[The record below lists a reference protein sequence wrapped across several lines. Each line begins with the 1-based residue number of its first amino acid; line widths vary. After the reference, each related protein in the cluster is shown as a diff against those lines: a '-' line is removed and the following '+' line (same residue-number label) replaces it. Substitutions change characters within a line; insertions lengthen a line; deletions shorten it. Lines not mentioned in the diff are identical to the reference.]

1 MFHSLNRYSFEPFI
15 NINVKLKVFQFEQ
28 RKMLQYRRVPLKKK
42 NLVLLVFSSM
52 EKKVTCIL
60 NYIVE

>member
-42 NLVLLVFSSM
+42 IRFYWFFLRWKKKSRVF
-52 EKKVTCIL
+52 
-60 NYIVE
+60 